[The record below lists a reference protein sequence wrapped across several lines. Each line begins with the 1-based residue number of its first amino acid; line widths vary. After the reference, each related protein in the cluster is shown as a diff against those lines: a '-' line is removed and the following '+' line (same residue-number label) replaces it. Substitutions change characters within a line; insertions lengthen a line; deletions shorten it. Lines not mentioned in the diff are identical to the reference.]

1 MKPMEQGDITEW
13 TFEEAIRKG
22 RNDIVLS
29 LLESVA
35 PLNHDDRRRMVTE
48 RKGPTPLQLAVKYDN
63 LDAAILCLKHGGSES
78 VNTTFDFWWRP
89 PIFEARS
96 VAITELLLQYGADPD
111 MEHHQSTPIESH
123 ASAGRLSVLKILIGY
138 DDDKPEDFDVLAK
151 YDAFALDNP
160 LSRAMD
166 LAVLAG
172 HPHIDDFL
180 NSFDVGRTTYLVPSD
195 FSSRFGGSEPW
206 DDTSRR
212 LADDD
217 FRRRFDEGHILHY
230 LADAGDALSIIELMT
245 YEPVH
250 LDIETYDEDD
260 DAHGWTALH
269 LAARKGHLDVIEF
282 LLDPGKSDHFQDLMG
297 STEIEVEGA
306 TIDSETE
313 DNDTPLEIAALHGH
327 LEVVRILVEA
337 GADIEHSYNGFSP
350 LSYAIGAGHSEIARY
365 LTDRSRN

>member
-1 MKPMEQGDITEW
+1 
-13 TFEEAIRKG
+13 
-22 RNDIVLS
+22 
-29 LLESVA
+29 
-35 PLNHDDRRRMVTE
+35 
-48 RKGPTPLQLAVKYDN
+48 
-63 LDAAILCLKHGGSES
+63 
-78 VNTTFDFWWRP
+78 
-89 PIFEARS
+89 
-96 VAITELLLQYGADPD
+96 

-180 NSFDVGRTTYLVPSD
+180 SSFDVGRTTYLVPSD

-206 DDTSRR
+206 EDTSRR
-212 LADDD
+212 LADDE
-217 FRRRFDEGHILHY
+217 FRRRFHEGHILHY

-282 LLDPGKSDHFQDLMG
+282 LLYPGKSDRFQELMG
-297 STEIEVEGA
+297 SEQIEVEGA

-313 DNDTPLEIAALHGH
+313 DFDTPLEIAALHGH

-337 GADIEHSYNGFSP
+337 GADVEHSYNGFSP